1 MKRYKL
7 NIRLLAGIA
16 ALVMLSGCAA
26 TPMTDQL
33 TASPPPGVALSAE
46 LVDAPFFAQTQYFCG
61 PAALATA
68 LNTTGLATTPDALA
82 ASIYTPGRDGTLQSE
97 ILTGSRRQGRLAL
110 PVRTM
115 RDAFTNISDGRP
127 VLILQNL
134 ALELVPQWHYA
145 VLVGYDLAAETVTLR
160 SGTTRRHVT
169 AMTTFEHTWRRAG
182 YWAVVMIKPDGPVPQ
197 TTSISDWL
205 NETYGLERAGQE
217 PAALTA
223 FATAAQ
229 QWPDAATP
237 LISSANILIGKNRLQ
252 DATTDLQE
260 AVRRQPDNAVALNNL
275 AHVLMLRGRLDEAEV
290 YAQKAVEYGGDTQ
303 STATETLAAI
313 QREKFSI
320 K

>member
-1 MKRYKL
+1 MTRTKL

-46 LVDAPFFAQTQYFCG
+46 LVDVPFFAQTQYFCG
-61 PAALATA
+61 PAAMATV
-68 LNTTGLATTPDALA
+68 LNTTGLTTTPDDLA
-82 ASIYTPGRDGTLQSE
+82 ESVYTPGREGTLQTE

-110 PVRTM
+110 PVRSL
-115 RDAFTNISDGRP
+115 RDAFVNVSDGRP

-145 VLVGYDLAAETVTLR
+145 VLVGYDLATQTVTLR

-169 AMTTFEHTWRRAG
+169 QMATLEHTWRRAG
-182 YWAVVMIKPDGPVPQ
+182 YWGVVMAKPDGPVPQ
-197 TTSISDWL
+197 NTLISDWL
-205 NETYGLERAGQE
+205 HEAYGLERAGRE

-260 AVRRQPDNAVALNNL
+260 AVRRQPDNTVALNNL
-275 AHVLMLRGRLDEAEV
+275 AHVLMLRGQLQKAEA
-290 YAQKAVEYGGDTQ
+290 YARKAVEYGGDTQ
-303 STATETLAAI
+303 DTATETLAAI
-313 QREKFSI
+313 QRQKFSI